1 MKMRDLERRTGV
13 NRETIRVYLRDGLLP
28 APLRPKSNVA
38 EYDETHVQGILAIR
52 ELQRTRGLKLPQ
64 IRRALAGDVAALPT
78 DPGAYPHL
86 DALVA
91 THLGVDGALVP
102 IERLRERNPDALKD
116 ARALAS
122 VGAVRLQRRD
132 GQVHLS
138 PTDAQIVGLWGEMRA
153 AGFTEELGFTPGIT
167 RFYVD
172 AATRLAQEEVSR
184 FLEILGDRLEPARTA
199 NLAKTAVELML
210 PFFGL
215 LRVKAVLEA
224 FAAHERSRPPD

>member
-1 MKMRDLERRTGV
+1 
-13 NRETIRVYLRDGLLP
+13 
-28 APLRPKSNVA
+28 
-38 EYDETHVQGILAIR
+38 
-52 ELQRTRGLKLPQ
+52 
-64 IRRALAGDVAALPT
+64 
-78 DPGAYPHL
+78 
-86 DALVA
+86 
-91 THLGVDGALVP
+91 
-102 IERLRERNPDALKD
+102 
-116 ARALAS
+116 
-122 VGAVRLQRRD
+122 
-132 GQVHLS
+132 
-138 PTDAQIVGLWGEMRA
+138 MRA

-199 NLAKTAVELML
+199 NLANTAVELML